1 MKNLGQMMRQ
11 AQEMQERLAQMQ
23 ANMAELQ
30 VTGTAGGGLVEVTV
44 TGKTEAKRVKIDPS
58 LLNGSEAGVL
68 EDLLVAA
75 FNDARGKVEVQM
87 AERMSELTGGLPL
100 PPGFKLPF

>member
-1 MKNLGQMMRQ
+1 MVFYGGLCQRQYPADRLVALALHHQCQNIDLALGQ
-11 AQEMQERLAQMQ
+11 
-23 ANMAELQ
+23 
-30 VTGTAGGGLVEVTV
+30 
-44 TGKTEAKRVKIDPS
+44 AKRVKIDPS